1 MFFAKRVP
9 PVARD
14 AYNKDA
20 MAGMLSAAM
29 GGITLPFIIVIAR
42 KTLHASPME
51 VGILTMAPAAGYLL
65 SLPWANVTLGRSK
78 MPFAI
83 YPWLIA
89 RALFFLTIFATTSNI
104 FVGIYVLFCIFAAI
118 AVPPY
123 TDIMKEIYP
132 DSDRGK
138 IMGFVR
144 VLTSVCS
151 IIFVLIAGVVLKYV
165 SYRYVFPVAAIFGIW
180 STLVFKKINV
190 PQVAAETGVKLFRF
204 LWDSVVVLF
213 NDKGYLWF
221 CSGIFLYGLATYFA
235 APVFA
240 LYEVDILNVATVRQ
254 SVYTFVVSICSMIG
268 YFHWGT
274 RLDRRRPE
282 KIVAAQSLAWAL
294 IPVIYLLSTKWWMLV
309 PAKILLGIVGS
320 GNDLAYFMGV
330 IYFAPRERLSQYQAI
345 FLTLIGIRGIIGPLS
360 AGWLVERN
368 ILGSSSV
375 FIICAVA
382 TVVSVGVLMFG
393 YKRYRPIHENHGE
406 TRAD

>member
-1 MFFAKRVP
+1 M
-9 PVARD
+9 
-14 AYNKDA
+14 
-20 MAGMLSAAM
+20 
-29 GGITLPFIIVIAR
+29 IILESSCTA
-42 KTLHASPME
+42 
-51 VGILTMAPAAGYLL
+51 
-65 SLPWANVTLGRSK
+65 
-78 MPFAI
+78 
-83 YPWLIA
+83 
-89 RALFFLTIFATTSNI
+89 
-104 FVGIYVLFCIFAAI
+104 
-118 AVPPY
+118 
-123 TDIMKEIYP
+123 
-132 DSDRGK
+132 
-138 IMGFVR
+138 
-144 VLTSVCS
+144 
-151 IIFVLIAGVVLKYV
+151 
-165 SYRYVFPVAAIFGIW
+165 
-180 STLVFKKINV
+180 
-190 PQVAAETGVKLFRF
+190 
-204 LWDSVVVLF
+204 
-213 NDKGYLWF
+213 F

-268 YFHWGT
+268 YFNWGT